1 MINNS
6 NRDNKHNFKKTARF
20 VLVVS
25 FTFLI
30 ILVCKLFVLQILE
43 SKKYATLSDKNR
55 IRVYPIVQRRG
66 RIISADGKVVAQN
79 RQRYR
84 LSIEACDAETFSK
97 NIDLISSKI
106 EITDLEK
113 EKLFEVRKT
122 TPRYTPILLKDEL
135 SWDEYSKLAMIF
147 YKLSHVSLENSFVRE
162 YPIPTEFSHVIGY
175 TTKSRNYLQ
184 SLSGQTG
191 IEAFEEDRLVGIP
204 GNVKVEINSVG
215 KKMRIIESI
224 APVDGEDVIITINSD
239 LQKFA
244 YDLISAEKAGACVVL
259 DITNGDILALVSAPS
274 VDPNP
279 IASKIS
285 QKEWNALMNDPLKPL
300 INRATGGLYP
310 PGSVFKIVTVLAA
323 LEKKIIS
330 PNDTVFCSGGV
341 VVNGNTFHCWKRAGH
356 GKVNAYDALRYSC
369 DCYIFEVARKLGI
382 NAIVEYAKKLGF
394 GSKTGIEIPNESAGL
409 LPSKQW
415 KLLRYGSS
423 WKPYETIITA
433 IGQGAL
439 LATLIQS
446 ATMMGKIY
454 TGNYNF
460 RPSLIKNGNKKF
472 YSSSI
477 DPINSKS
484 VEVIKEALFQVCNK
498 GGTAS
503 GSCRTE
509 YGISGKT
516 GSSQVRRL
524 RKGEEGRSQNT
535 FPWNQRDHAF
545 FVGCAPYDH
554 PRYVVAV
561 MVEHGGSGS
570 AKAAPIAR
578 KIFDKLILSNQQ
590 DKNDNKQ
597 DKNDYSN
604 DNSTSINSTSI
615 TLMTSTGG
623 NEKN

>member
-1 MINNS
+1 MLINNS
-6 NRDNKHNFKKTARF
+6 HDTKYNFKKTARF
-20 VLVVS
+20 VLVIS
-25 FTFLI
+25 FAFLI
-30 ILVCKLFVLQILE
+30 VLICKLFVLQVLE
-43 SKKYATLSDKNR
+43 SKRYTTLSDKNR

-84 LSIEACDAETFSK
+84 LSIESCDAETFSK

-113 EKLFEVRKT
+113 EKLFEIRKT
-122 TPRYTPILLKDEL
+122 TPKYTPILLKDEL
-135 SWDEYSKLAMIF
+135 SWDEYSRLAMIF
-147 YKLSHVSLENSFVRE
+147 YKLSHVSLDNSFVRE
-162 YPIPTEFSHVIGY
+162 YPMSIEFSHVVGY

-191 IEAFEEDRLVGIP
+191 IEAYEDERLVGIP
-204 GNVKVEINSVG
+204 GNVKIEINSVG
-215 KKMRIIESI
+215 KKMRVIDSV
-224 APVDGEDVIITINSD
+224 APVNGEDVIITINSD
-239 LQKFA
+239 IQKFA

-259 DITNGDILALVSAPS
+259 DISNGDVLALVSVPG
-274 VDPNP
+274 VDSNP
-279 IASKIS
+279 IASRIS
-285 QKEWNALMNDPLKPL
+285 QKQWNTLMNDPLKPL
-300 INRATGGLYP
+300 INRAIGGLYP

-330 PNDTVFCSGGV
+330 PNDTIFCSGGV
-341 VVNGNTFHCWKRAGH
+341 VVNGNTFHCWKRVGH
-356 GKVNAYDALRYSC
+356 GKVNAYDALKYSC
-369 DCYIFEVARKLGI
+369 DCYMFEVARRLGI
-382 NAIVEYAKKLGF
+382 NAIVEYAQKLGF

-460 RPSLIKNGNKKF
+460 RPSLIKNRNKRF
-472 YSSSI
+472 YSLSA
-477 DPINSKS
+477 DPIDAKNAG
-484 VEVIKEALFQVCNK
+484 VIKEALFQVCNR

-516 GSSQVRRL
+516 GSSQVKRL

-535 FPWNQRDHAF
+535 FPWHLRDHAF
-545 FVGCAPYDH
+545 FVGCAPYNH

-578 KIFDKLILSNQQ
+578 KIFDKLILSETW
-590 DKNDNKQ
+590 KNNK
-597 DKNDYSN
+597 
-604 DNSTSINSTSI
+604 
-615 TLMTSTGG
+615 
-623 NEKN
+623 